1 MTGDK
6 IDPAAKLKLIKAEEE
21 AIARE
26 KEEDDKAAQDQ
37 KEKVEQEA
45 KAAEEVH
52 FDFQNTCILVFCSS
66 YFSNVQNKNQVF
78 YSITKQ
84 KSDQIIIMHNVT
96 FVCSSSFLSLHV
108 SSGRC
113 HQEMFLVSS
122 NSCQQNCPPSQH
134 KGTNLNKSKHDV
146 LSLPLPS
153 LAVVSSVTH
162 LDA

>member
-52 FDFQNTCILVFCSS
+52 FDFQHTV
-66 YFSNVQNKNQVF
+66 
-78 YSITKQ
+78 
-84 KSDQIIIMHNVT
+84 
-96 FVCSSSFLSLHV
+96 
-108 SSGRC
+108 
-113 HQEMFLVSS
+113 
-122 NSCQQNCPPSQH
+122 
-134 KGTNLNKSKHDV
+134 
-146 LSLPLPS
+146 
-153 LAVVSSVTH
+153 
-162 LDA
+162 